1 MSQVHDAIALGA
13 LSVQKDEIKTVFNP
27 YIKDFVKSS
36 WYPDMAAKVK
46 KTIPEDAR
54 FLWPSPP
61 KTPWQK
67 KLEKIS
73 LKHKLWTWC
82 GQPPLSSVYLCG
94 HYLKNAVRSLKTGD
108 MKSAVKFCGVYSHL
122 IADIIE
128 PGHAVFDWAIDIFAP
143 VSFQNAS
150 GEIYTNKECL
160 RGPVDIKGYCPKL
173 LGGNIKQA
181 EVGAVTEIIEG
192 SRFGAALAIPMEK
205 ALYSG
210 KIKKARQLSSCAQN
224 EATRKFAD
232 FIHTVFHLAGQSKQN
247 SACRLDLC
255 KHPFISAEISCYC
268 RFRPLV
274 DIFLDPSY
282 FDNSVVSHF
291 ILKTLPLAL
300 LSEDGRKSERVHGL
314 CVMPKDIRSEATVD
328 YLLVPGAYRTFS
340 ARVGF
345 NPTFKKSLSFISAVF
360 TVLGDG
366 RELARSKP
374 VKPGEPPVHIQAEL
388 GKTRF
393 LTLSMRYSGNFSSK
407 EQEKFESCTSAAH
420 GVWAEP
426 VLYSE

>member
-13 LSVQKDEIKTVFNP
+13 LSVQNDEIRDVFDP
-27 YIKDFVKSS
+27 YIEDLVKSC
-36 WYPDMAAKVK
+36 WYPDMTAKVR
-46 KTIPEDAR
+46 KTNPEDAR
-54 FLWPSPP
+54 FLYPSPP
-61 KTPWQK
+61 KTSWQT
-67 KLEKIS
+67 KLERMS
-73 LKHKLWTWC
+73 LKHKFWTWC
-82 GQPPLSSVYLCG
+82 GNPPLNYVCLCG
-94 HYLKNAVRSLKTGD
+94 HYLRHAVRNLKAGD
-108 MKSAVKFCGVYSHL
+108 IESAVKFCGVYSHI

-143 VSFQNAS
+143 VSFQDAS

-160 RGPVDIKGYCPKL
+160 QGPVDIKGYCPRL
-173 LGGNIKQA
+173 LGKNMKQVEMA
-181 EVGAVTEIIEG
+181 AVTKLIEG

-224 EATRKFAD
+224 EAARDFAD
-232 FIHTVFHLAGQSKQN
+232 FIYTVFHLAGQSKEN
-247 SACRLDLC
+247 TDCRLDLR

-274 DIFLDPSY
+274 DIFLHPSS
-282 FDNSVVSHF
+282 FLNSTESHY
-291 ILKTLPLAL
+291 ILKTKPLAL
-300 LSEDGRKSERVHGL
+300 LSENGRDIEHVHGL
-314 CVMPKDIRSEATVD
+314 CVMPKDMRSEATVD
-328 YLLVPGAYRTFS
+328 YLLVPGAYNRFS

-345 NPTFKKSLSFISAVF
+345 NPTFKKSLSFITAVF

-366 RELARSKP
+366 KELARSKP

-388 GKTRF
+388 EKTRF
-393 LTLSMRYSGNFSSK
+393 LTLSMRYSGRFSSE
-407 EQEKFESCTSAAH
+407 EQETFGSCTSAAH